1 MIERYPFIENPGT
14 VLDRLGGNE
23 AFLERL
29 MGKFL
34 VSYRDARAALS
45 LSLAEGKFEDA
56 YRLVHSIKGVSSNL
70 GMGSLYRLSV
80 NLENLLKEKTAG
92 PGTPQLAMFLAELDS
107 VLFLL
112 ERAES
117 D

>member
-1 MIERYPFIENPGT
+1 MIDKYPFMENPEA

-34 VSYRDARAALS
+34 VSYRGAHAELTHQ
-45 LSLAEGKFEDA
+45 LAEGKFEDA

-80 NLENLLKEKTAG
+80 SLEGPLKERSVG
-92 PGTPQLAMFLAELDS
+92 SGTPQLAMFLAELDS

-112 ERAES
+112 DRPGSA
-117 D
+117 